1 MNIVVYRYLF
11 KIRLFLIVYVIRLSS
26 FDMQKTDISFA
37 RMEHVEKTTLSYGAR
52 EVTFHS
58 FYYCV
63 LSNYYVVLS
72 NYYVVL
78 SNYYCDISK

>member
-1 MNIVVYRYLF
+1 MKLIMDDVGHVQRYGPF
-11 KIRLFLIVYVIRLSS
+11 TRDRTQITKKRICQIIGF
-26 FDMQKTDISFA
+26 
-37 RMEHVEKTTLSYGAR
+37 YGAR